1 MLYIF
6 SNNSGVQIAWNSET
20 PRAFRNA
27 RASDNGKRSSL
38 FGFIRTSNIG

>member
-6 SNNSGVQIAWNSET
+6 KTNSGVQIAWNSET

-27 RASDNGKRSSL
+27 RASDNQKRSTL
-38 FGFIRTSNIG
+38 FGFIRTSSAG